1 MLNKS
6 HLAAISLIIVALG
19 YSLLSI
25 ASRLLALGFDDMT
38 QVYMRIFFG
47 LLIAMVILRKRISYK
62 KFLNLK
68 SKDIFWLMMMGV
80 VGYTISV
87 YFITLSVLNTKLVN
101 FAVIYSTIPLVA
113 YFYSYFLLK
122 KKINCTLFGS
132 LFITMY
138 AILVMTS
145 KSFIPSFGDFG
156 IGEVYAVIAVLCA
169 GFWSVGRKMLSKKLN
184 NSEITVFV
192 MIVATLVG
200 FFISQLKGETI
211 DIIAIRSNA
220 LLVFIGLLLG
230 SSLNMIAS
238 FLENYAFEH
247 IDAVLGNQILMLD
260 SIFSLVVGYLFY
272 NEVIGVTELI
282 GSAIILTTVVISNKV
297 FLEK

>member
-1 MLNKS
+1 
-6 HLAAISLIIVALG
+6 
-19 YSLLSI
+19 
-25 ASRLLALGFDDMT
+25 
-38 QVYMRIFFG
+38 
-47 LLIAMVILRKRISYK
+47 
-62 KFLNLK
+62 
-68 SKDIFWLMMMGV
+68 
-80 VGYTISV
+80 
-87 YFITLSVLNTKLVN
+87 
-101 FAVIYSTIPLVA
+101 
-113 YFYSYFLLK
+113 
-122 KKINCTLFGS
+122 
-132 LFITMY
+132 
-138 AILVMTS
+138 
-145 KSFIPSFGDFG
+145 
-156 IGEVYAVIAVLCA
+156 
-169 GFWSVGRKMLSKKLN
+169 
-184 NSEITVFV
+184 

>member
-1 MLNKS
+1 
-6 HLAAISLIIVALG
+6 
-19 YSLLSI
+19 
-25 ASRLLALGFDDMT
+25 
-38 QVYMRIFFG
+38 
-47 LLIAMVILRKRISYK
+47 
-62 KFLNLK
+62 
-68 SKDIFWLMMMGV
+68 
-80 VGYTISV
+80 
-87 YFITLSVLNTKLVN
+87 
-101 FAVIYSTIPLVA
+101 
-113 YFYSYFLLK
+113 
-122 KKINCTLFGS
+122 
-132 LFITMY
+132 
-138 AILVMTS
+138 
-145 KSFIPSFGDFG
+145 
-156 IGEVYAVIAVLCA
+156 
-169 GFWSVGRKMLSKKLN
+169 MLSKKLN